1 MGETHSQLMLRPPWG
16 RHRAG
21 AHGPAVAGGLQSETC
36 LLANENNKTDPGS
49 DTNHLQNAIFWVPA
63 RPVGR
68 LPPGSSLGLSL
79 GVPAKKSSR
88 PPDANQP
95 DDRGSIALAAAAA
108 SESRRSG
115 GAIAGDY
122 EEGRNSRSQQAFSG
136 RLARIVLERV
146 PVALN
151 GPVPPLCGGAGS
163 QGSNEFSACWSWE
176 QRDTGPRTPLQ
187 VNEGRP
193 RARYDKKESSK
204 CSQVEVDSC

>member
-1 MGETHSQLMLRPPWG
+1 MLRPPWG

-21 AHGPAVAGGLQSETC
+21 AHRAAVAGGLQSETC

-49 DTNHLQNAIFWVPA
+49 DTNHLQNTVFWLPA
-63 RPVGR
+63 RPVRR
-68 LPPGSSLGLSL
+68 LPLGPSPRLPR
-79 GVPAKKSSR
+79 GWAAKDSSR
-88 PPDANQP
+88 PPDENRL
-95 DDRGSIALAAAAA
+95 DKGSIALAAAA
-108 SESRRSG
+108 SESRPSC

-122 EEGRNSRSQQAFSG
+122 EEGRNNRSQQAFSG
-136 RLARIVLERV
+136 RPARMVLERV
-146 PVALN
+146 PVASN
-151 GPVPPLCGGAGS
+151 RPMPPQLGGAGS
-163 QGSNEFSACWSWE
+163 QRPNEFSACRSWE